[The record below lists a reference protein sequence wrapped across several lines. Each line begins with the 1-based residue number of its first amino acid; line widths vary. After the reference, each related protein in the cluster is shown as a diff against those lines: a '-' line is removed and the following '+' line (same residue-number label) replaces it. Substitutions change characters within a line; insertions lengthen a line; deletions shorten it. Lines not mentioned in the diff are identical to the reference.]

1 MTPPPD
7 PAAAGGDSQ
16 RSEVPWRAIAAVAA
30 PGLLALLVPL
40 LASELS
46 LGYAA
51 AGAAVVVV
59 GSGLLLHRHF
69 LRLDA
74 LRRYIVELGHSG
86 SGPTPKPPRAGSP
99 ILSPGLESALAAA
112 AAERQRRRG
121 ELEALIS
128 GNEAILA
135 TLPDPLVMLD
145 ASRRIVRANPAAVA
159 LFGNELAGRDLTS
172 VLRSPKL
179 LGAADAVLSG
189 DVDQGIDFTIPG
201 PVQRTFSAQVKHL
214 PTPAPDGTVA
224 ILALHDLTSVRRAEQ
239 LRADFVANASH
250 ELRTPLSS
258 LLGFVETLRGPA
270 REDEEARLRFL
281 TIMHD
286 QALRMARLVEDLL
299 SLSRIEMKEHTPPTG
314 ASDLSRLLRSV
325 ANGLEIP
332 ARAKSMHIVV
342 EAGELPPV
350 TGDSDELTQVFQNLM
365 DNAIK
370 YGRAGTEVKV
380 RATADPAA
388 GQRLDGKAVVVSV
401 ADQGEGISREH
412 VPRLTER
419 FYRVDRARSRQ
430 LGGTGLGLAIVKH
443 VVNRHRGALEVS
455 SVEGEGS
462 TFTVYLPVAPTASA
476 TEAEA
481 VSRDESDMAAEPPP
495 QRKAMK
501 A

>member
-1 MTPPPD
+1 MKRGSHLPPL
-7 PAAAGGDSQ
+7 A
-16 RSEVPWRAIAAVAA
+16 VAAVAGPGVVVLLVLA
-30 PGLLALLVPL
+30 LMGLLAWTPAV
-40 LASELS
+40 
-46 LGYAA
+46 LGALIVM
-51 AGAAVVVV
+51 AGACALVY
-59 GSGLLLHRHF
+59 RHAKH
-69 LRLDA
+69 LDA
-74 LRRYIVELGHSG
+74 LSTYVQELGRSG
-86 SGPTPKPPRAGSP
+86 AARLGRPPHVGSP
-99 ILSPGLESALAAA
+99 ILSPGLEDALTE
-112 AAERQRRRG
+112 AAEERHRRRL
-121 ELEALIS
+121 ELDAVIA
-128 GNEAILA
+128 GNEAIVEN
-135 TLPDPLVMLD
+135 LPDPLIILD
-145 ASRRIVRANPAAVA
+145 SRRHIVRANPAAEE
-159 LFGNELAGRDLTS
+159 LFGTGIAGRDLTE
-172 VLRSPKL
+172 VLRAPAL
-179 LGAADAVLSG
+179 LDTIDAVLEG
-189 DVDQGIDFTIPG
+189 EEKMVLDFSIPG
-201 PVQRTFSAQVKHL
+201 PVQRTFNARAARL
-214 PTPAPDGTVA
+214 PSTTREGAVA
-224 ILALHDLTSVRRAEQ
+224 ILSLHDLTSLKRAEQ

-258 LLGFVETLRGPA
+258 LLGFIETLRGPA

-476 TEAEA
+476 AEAEA